1 MPMTAEWARR
11 WARAAG
17 ALGVDLGDPERD
29 ALLERY
35 AESHRRYHTLRHLD
49 ECFVRLE
56 RARARIDRPGE
67 IDIALLYHDAVY
79 DPHASDNEARSAE
92 LAQHALERARVGIEV
107 RDRVRAL
114 ILATRHDVLP
124 SLGDAALLADVDL
137 GILASDQARF
147 DEYENEIRA
156 EYAWVPEL
164 LFRSERSTLL
174 RGLLARDRIFVSGA
188 FDDDEARARENL
200 ARSLLRLA

>member
-1 MPMTAEWARR
+1 MAGR
-11 WARAAG
+11 WTRAAG
-17 ALGVDLGDPERD
+17 AIGVDLGGPERD

-35 AESHRRYHTLRHLD
+35 AEPQRSYHTLRHLD
-49 ECFVRLE
+49 ECFARLD
-56 RARARIDRPGE
+56 RVHARIEHPGE
-67 IDIALLYHDAVY
+67 IDIALFYHDAVY
-79 DPHASDNEARSAE
+79 DPRASDNEARSAE
-92 LAQHALERARVGIEV
+92 LASLMLERAGLGVEV

-124 SLGDAALLADVDL
+124 PPGDAALLVDVDL
-137 GILASDQARF
+137 GILSAAPARF

-156 EYAWVPEL
+156 EYAWVPEPVFRAKRSAL
-164 LFRSERSTLL
+164 LQS
-174 RGLLARDRIFVSGA
+174 LLARERIFVSGA